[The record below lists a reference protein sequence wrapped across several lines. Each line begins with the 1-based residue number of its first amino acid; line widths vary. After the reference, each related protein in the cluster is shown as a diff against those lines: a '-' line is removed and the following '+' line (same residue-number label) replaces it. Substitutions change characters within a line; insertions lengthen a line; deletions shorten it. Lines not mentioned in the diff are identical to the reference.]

1 MSAIKR
7 SGFAMIMA
15 IFIIVLI
22 ALGGV
27 MILNNTSVSAKAA
40 SDKYIRAQA
49 ELIADSATEFA
60 VMRVQGF
67 NTAGGNCLNQITINV
82 NDSSGAAAY
91 VANVTLQY
99 SFRNNRPAG
108 GGTCNVV
115 QENTGKDTSVLV
127 DVAVTANPDANLSTE
142 PVRVHR
148 RSWQK
153 F

>member
-1 MSAIKR
+1 MYAIKR

-27 MILNNTSVSAKAA
+27 MILSNASLAGKSA

-60 VMRVQGF
+60 VMRVQGYGG
-67 NTAGGNCLNQITINV
+67 AGCLNTVTVNV
-82 NDSSGAAAY
+82 KNADNTETLY
-91 VANVTLQY
+91 TANVKLSY
-99 SFRNNRPAG
+99 SFRNTAPA
-108 GGTCNVV
+108 GTCNVL
-115 QENTGKDTSVLV
+115 QASTGKDTMVLA
-127 DVAVTANPDANLSTE
+127 DTTVTASTGLGTE
-142 PVRVHR
+142 PVRVHK